1 MLISATSRLGTQAHA
16 TDLERPGSHLLS
28 VSNPVPLHSIPG
40 ARSTTV
46 EYPARAVQAQ
56 SISSA
61 CSRVSPWQ
69 QRCGT
74 ARTMRQAEGQ
84 GERRSWHQRPHPCCG
99 HAVWQWRLAQSL
111 WRPTVGVT
119 DATRPGALEVKW
131 RCPLASSWRPLCGS
145 WWAGTVHPA
154 PQPSGQGIQSPIRPR
169 PRWRMQLP
177 GASVIASISAV
188 MQLGAYRVTI
198 FCEYASI

>member
-1 MLISATSRLGTQAHA
+1 MCGGAQAAVAHAAAAGTTSKYKWKDAASHTFEERIEWEGELEPELGTMFDGL
-16 TDLERPGSHLLS
+16 TLDSKPYEWF
-28 VSNPVPLHSIPG
+28 
-40 ARSTTV
+40 
-46 EYPARAVQAQ
+46 RAVQAQ

-74 ARTMRQAEGQ
+74 ARTIRQAEGQ
-84 GERRSWHQRPHPCCG
+84 GEQRSWHQRPHPCCG
-99 HAVWQWRLAQSL
+99 HAVWQWRLAKSL

-154 PQPSGQGIQSPIRPR
+154 PQPSGQGIQSPI
-169 PRWRMQLP
+169 
-177 GASVIASISAV
+177 
-188 MQLGAYRVTI
+188 
-198 FCEYASI
+198 